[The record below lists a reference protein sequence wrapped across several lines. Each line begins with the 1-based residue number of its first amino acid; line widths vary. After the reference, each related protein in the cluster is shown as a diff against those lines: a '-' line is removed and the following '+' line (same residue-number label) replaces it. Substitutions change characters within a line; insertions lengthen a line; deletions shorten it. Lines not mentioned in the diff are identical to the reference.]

1 MAATRSFVAP
11 LLRIAG
17 PVALARLGIIGMALV
32 DVIVVGQLAPDE
44 LPHQALGWAPTAVFL
59 VAAIGLLQG
68 VQVLAARS
76 IGEGNKQGA
85 GVVLRRGLILAVIAG
100 VLSAALMWLGG
111 ERLFTFFGIEEDL
124 AGPSTP
130 VMFILAYSIP
140 LHLLYIAGTYF
151 LEAIKKPGIST
162 VVMWLANA
170 VNLALNLLWVP
181 DLDAANTV
189 AWAGPLYDL
198 LRETPV
204 LSALH
209 DLAPAHGAEGSAW
222 ATVGARVFLA
232 AVVLLC
238 IYFLRD
244 GVTFGVRKSKG
255 AQGHG
260 YGALLSVGA
269 AAAVSQAV
277 EAGAFSAMTVIAGR
291 ISAEVVAAYQIL
303 LNLMAFVFM
312 IALGLAAATA
322 VLVSESIGRKA
333 PQAAGRAG
341 WTGIWL
347 NAIGM
352 VIAAIVI
359 YVFALQIGRAYT
371 ADAELAALIAS
382 LMWVCALVL
391 LPDGTQVVAASAL
404 RARSDNWF
412 PTFSHVLA
420 YAAVMPVLGY
430 WWAEHER
437 MGVKG
442 LLLAIFASSVLSAAV
457 LLLRWWALANRAAPA
472 YLDDAPIA
480 GIAESEVRDR

>member
-85 GVVLRRGLILAVIAG
+85 GVALRRGLVLALIAG
-100 VLSAALMWLGG
+100 VVSAIAMWAAG
-111 ERLFTFFGIEEDL
+111 ENLFTVFGIGTEL

-130 VMFILAYSIP
+130 VMNILALSIP
-140 LHLLYIAGTYF
+140 LHLIYIAGTYF

-162 VVMWLANA
+162 VVMWLANG
-170 VNLALNLLWVP
+170 VNLALNLWWVP
-181 DLDAANTV
+181 
-189 AWAGPLYDL
+189 
-198 LRETPV
+198 E
-204 LSALH
+204 
-209 DLAPAHGAEGSAW
+209 HGAQGSAW

-232 AVVLLC
+232 AALLIC
-238 IYFLRD
+238 IYMLRD

-255 AQGHG
+255 AKGPT
-260 YGALLSVGA
+260 YGGLLGVGA

-322 VLVSESIGRKA
+322 VLVSEAIGRQA
-333 PQAAGRAG
+333 PDDSARAG
-341 WTGIWL
+341 WTGIAL

-352 VIAAIVI
+352 VIAAVVI
-359 YVFALQIGRAYT
+359 LLFNDSIGRAYT
-371 ADAELAALIAS
+371 ADLALSAMIAS
-382 LMWVCALVL
+382 LMWVCSLAL

-412 PTFSHVLA
+412 PTFSHILA
-420 YAAVMPVLGY
+420 YAVVMPVLGY
-430 WWAEHER
+430 WLAEHQG
-437 MGVKG
+437 MGVAG
-442 LLLAIFASSVLSAAV
+442 LLFAIFWASVLSAAI
-457 LLLRWWALANRAAPA
+457 LLLRWWAIGARAAPPSTH
-472 YLDDAPIA
+472 DAPVA
-480 GIAESEVRDR
+480 ALAEGEIRDR